1 MEILMNFIK
10 TYEYTDDYFKILKL
24 EQGKR
29 ENLSLLPNV
38 QYGSHFVGGEM
49 NFLLKKTVKTKS
61 SPYLGL

>member
-1 MEILMNFIK
+1 MDI
-10 TYEYTDDYFKILKL
+10 FKSLKL

-38 QYGSHFVGGEM
+38 HYGSHFIGGEM
-49 NFLLKKTVKTKS
+49 NFTLKKPVKTKS